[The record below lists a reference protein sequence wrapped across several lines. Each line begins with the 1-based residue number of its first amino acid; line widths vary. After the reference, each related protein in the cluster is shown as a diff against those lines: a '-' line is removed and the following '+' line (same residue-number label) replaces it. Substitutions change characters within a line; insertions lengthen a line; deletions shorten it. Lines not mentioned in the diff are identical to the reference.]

1 MKKIIITA
9 AMAVAIMSSQAARA
23 QGEAEKNAE
32 ALTVGVGGTFG
43 KPKILNH
50 MENLAIPQV
59 TINYK
64 LTTTERVTTKEKSS
78 GQIAGAKITAYLETT
93 DGALTTA
100 DFQEV
105 SDYFYSYFQK
115 ALKAGGIDTIA
126 WSRIIAEDFYKEAD
140 EKKADEDQAK
150 KGGQVWVANNANN
163 GNTIYGGKIGFT
175 FGKGT
180 RAVKFAKA
188 LDAPTGYFYL
198 TVDFADVTVGLDIKS
213 GEHTGWYT
221 ITRTTSFKYD
231 AYVKPNMKITTNELG
246 MSMIENGK
254 GVVETLTLSEELES
268 NASYSTAVNEDQSR
282 MKNNPFRFAKEM
294 KPVVIETTR
303 AQYKAAAKKALE
315 KYADAFVAKVKI
327 MKKD

>member
-1 MKKIIITA
+1 MGSRTA
-9 AMAVAIMSSQAARA
+9 QA

-32 ALTVGVGGTFG
+32 ALTIGVGGTFG

-64 LTTTERVTTKEKSS
+64 LTTTERVTSKDKGS

-93 DGALTTA
+93 DGELTTA

-115 ALKAGGIDTIA
+115 ALKAGGIDTLA
-126 WSRIIAEDFYKEAD
+126 WSKIIAEDFYKEAD

-163 GNTIYGGKIGFT
+163 GNTIYGGKTGFA
-175 FGKGT
+175 FGKGM

-213 GEHTGWYT
+213 SEHNGW
-221 ITRTTSFKYD
+221 
-231 AYVKPNMKITTNELG
+231 
-246 MSMIENGK
+246 
-254 GVVETLTLSEELES
+254 
-268 NASYSTAVNEDQSR
+268 
-282 MKNNPFRFAKEM
+282 
-294 KPVVIETTR
+294 
-303 AQYKAAAKKALE
+303 
-315 KYADAFVAKVKI
+315 
-327 MKKD
+327 